1 MTILFG
7 GEFCNLYKGKY
18 IGSYMRDVFKWDGRI
33 VSLILPKCDNW
44 LLLEL
49 RMYVKLLHNQ
59 FDVSK
64 FININL
70 VQSKIYVMRRS
81 HLE

>member
-1 MTILFG
+1 MTIRFL

-18 IGSYMRDVFKWDGRI
+18 YIGSYMRDIFKWDGRI
-33 VSLILPKCDNW
+33 VSSIQPKCDNW

-64 FININL
+64 FINLHL
-70 VQSKIYVMRRS
+70 V
-81 HLE
+81 